1 MILLLLIM
9 VVGIVGIVGILSM
22 KSLYIE
28 MTFIEYIYFLLCFGG
43 FFSLIY
49 CFVI

>member
-9 VVGIVGIVGILSM
+9 IVGIVGILSM
-22 KSLYIE
+22 KSWYIE
-28 MTFIEYIYFLLCFGG
+28 ITFIEYIYFLLCFGG

-49 CFVI
+49 CFFI